1 MIKHVLDLVE
11 LELCTPA
18 APPMWSI
25 RLQGQKRLV
34 DQLTLER
41 WHILIISL
49 VPLFSGEFKF
59 YWASSTS
66 NALAHSGEW
75 YNRLVIH
82 TAQSS
87 LNLNTL
93 IIGLL
98 MIILKY
104 KIK

>member
-1 MIKHVLDLVE
+1 MIRHVLDLVE
-11 LELCTPA
+11 LELCTLA

-25 RLQGQKRLV
+25 RLQGGKRPV

-41 WHILIISL
+41 WHVLRISL

-66 NALAHSGEW
+66 NALAQW

-82 TAQSS
+82 TDFRPPSHGIS
-87 LNLNTL
+87 LL
-93 IIGLL
+93 
-98 MIILKY
+98 
-104 KIK
+104 

>member
-1 MIKHVLDLVE
+1 MIKHALDLVE

-25 RLQGQKRLV
+25 RLQGGKRPV

-41 WHILIISL
+41 WHVLRISL

-66 NALAHSGEW
+66 NALARMGEW

-82 TAQSS
+82 TERVF
-87 LNLNTL
+87 LKT
-93 IIGLL
+93 IIHFP
-98 MIILKY
+98 
-104 KIK
+104 